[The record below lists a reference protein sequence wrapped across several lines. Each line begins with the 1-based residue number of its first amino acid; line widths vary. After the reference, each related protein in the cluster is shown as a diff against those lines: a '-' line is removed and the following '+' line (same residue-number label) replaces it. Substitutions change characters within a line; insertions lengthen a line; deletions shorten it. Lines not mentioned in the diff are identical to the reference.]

1 LDSKQRGA
9 LRALAHHL
17 EPVVQVGKA
26 GATEGVLAQIREQLA
41 AHELI
46 KIRFA
51 REAPQAAAEA
61 AVEIAEATRSQVV
74 QTAGRVLSLYRRHD
88 HKPKIQLPGKAAE
101 DSAAQASQQKK
112 RDPKVSLNRKHKARR
127 DAQRRNEEQMGETGQ
142 APFAAPRA
150 RSRSLSS
157 AQTGEQARPRTRSVL
172 CSVKGATGS
181 AARSSPRR
189 ARVLA
194 AKGKRGS
201 R

>member
-46 KIRFA
+46 KVRFA

-61 AVEIAEATRSQVV
+61 AVEIAAATRSHVV

-88 HKPKIQLPGKAAE
+88 HKPKIQLPGKGEASE
-101 DSAAQASQQKK
+101 DTSRAVPAQK

-127 DAQRRNEEQMGETGQ
+127 DAQRRNAEQMGEGGPILKT
-142 APFAAPRA
+142 PRA
-150 RSRSLSS
+150 RPRSLSS
-157 AQTGEQARPRTRSVL
+157 VQGSEQARPRTRSVL
-172 CSVKGATGS
+172 SSLKGAAGS

-194 AKGKRGS
+194 AKGKRGG